1 MAFRDMEA
9 EIIPMCED
17 QGLAIVP
24 WAALGGGRLKTK
36 EQRKKDAASET
47 ARSEKGLR
55 DIDIAVSETLEK
67 IADAKGTTLQAVVS
81 LLHHVS
87 KKLTKIS
94 RHVQAIAYLLQQST
108 YVFPIVGVQTVEHV
122 KAMADS
128 LCIQLTGEEMD
139 EIHRVSEL
147 EPLFPIPFLFN
158 FRRDRKYDL
167 TLTPSDQQQ
176 YQMGAWID
184 APPKQPVSVRST
196 SQKLLC

>member
-36 EQRKKDAASET
+36 EQRKKDATSET

-87 KKLTKIS
+87 NNLQRSHVMYRQSHIYCSS
-94 RHVQAIAYLLQQST
+94 RHMS
-108 YVFPIVGVQTVEHV
+108 FR
-122 KAMADS
+122 S
-128 LCIQLTGEEMD
+128 LA
-139 EIHRVSEL
+139 
-147 EPLFPIPFLFN
+147 
-158 FRRDRKYDL
+158 FRL
-167 TLTPSDQQQ
+167 SS
-176 YQMGAWID
+176 M
-184 APPKQPVSVRST
+184 
-196 SQKLLC
+196 